1 MHQPRSEED
10 LKKQLRLK
18 RFPTRTLLLMIIALF
33 AFVWFWCQ
41 THPSA
46 NRRSR
51 AVDVQM
57 RR

>member
-1 MHQPRSEED
+1 MRQPRSEED
-10 LKKQLRLK
+10 VKKQLRLK
-18 RFPTRTLLLMIIALF
+18 RFPTRTLLLMIGALL

-46 NRRSR
+46 NRASR
-51 AVDVQM
+51 PVDVQI

>member
-33 AFVWFWCQ
+33 VFVRFWCQ

-46 NRRSR
+46 NRPPR

>member
-1 MHQPRSEED
+1 MRQPRFEEEV
-10 LKKQLRLK
+10 KKQLRLK
-18 RFPTRTLLLMIIALF
+18 RIPTRTLLLMIIALF

-46 NRRSR
+46 SR
-51 AVDVQM
+51 PSPAVDVQI

>member
-1 MHQPRSEED
+1 MRQPRSEED
-10 LKKQLRLK
+10 VKKQLRLK

-46 NRRSR
+46 NRPSR

>member
-1 MHQPRSEED
+1 MRQPPSEED
-10 LKKQLRLK
+10 VKKQLRLK

-46 NRRSR
+46 NRPPRP
-51 AVDVQM
+51 VDVEIRQ
-57 RR
+57 

>member
-1 MHQPRSEED
+1 MRQPRSEED

-41 THPSA
+41 THPST
-46 NRRSR
+46 NRPSR
-51 AVDVQM
+51 AVDVHM

>member
-1 MHQPRSEED
+1 MRQPRSEED
-10 LKKQLRLK
+10 VKKQLRLK
-18 RFPTRTLLLMIIALF
+18 RFPTRTLLLMIGALL

-46 NRRSR
+46 KRPSR
-51 AVDVQM
+51 PVDVQI